1 MENIIKSVTAKAL
14 GVSESQVVVD
24 ERLMGGMSNLMY
36 VILVNGEKYTFRIPG
51 KNSEV
56 FVNREE
62 ELANIQII
70 DELGINNEMI
80 YFDTKTGYKIS
91 KFVEGIPLSE
101 VENPDLYLKEVSKV
115 LHVLHE
121 SGLMAKDN
129 YAPYE
134 RLDSYEKLVANFG
147 YQHSEKYFELK
158 QTFLRQRPFLDQFPK
173 VICHNDSQISNMVVE
188 SNQTYLL
195 DWEFTGNNDPM
206 YDVACVGNKEFELAL
221 KLLPIYLGREPQK
234 EEVRRLYLWRT
245 FQCLQWHN
253 VALYKDLIGLSQSL
267 QLDFSLIAAA
277 YLTKAEQFL
286 IESKQ
291 FE

>member
-1 MENIIKSVTAKAL
+1 MENIIKSVTAKVL
-14 GVSESQVVVD
+14 GVSPSDVVID
-24 ERLMGGMSNLMY
+24 DRLMGGMSNLMY
-36 VILVNGEKYTFRIPG
+36 VIVVNDEKYTFRIPG

-56 FVNREE
+56 FVNRKE

-70 DELGINNEMI
+70 DELGINNQLI
-80 YFDTKTGYKIS
+80 YFDPETGYKIS

-101 VENPDLYLKEVSKV
+101 VENPDLYLEEVSKV

-121 SGLMAKDN
+121 SGLSAKND
-129 YAPYE
+129 YQPYE
-134 RLDSYEKLVANFG
+134 RLNLYQQLVTDFG

-158 QTFLRQRPFLDQFPK
+158 QIFLSQRTFLDQFPK

-188 SNQTYLL
+188 ADQTYLL

-221 KLLPIYLGREPQK
+221 KFLPIYLGREPKK
-234 EEVRRLYLWRT
+234 EESRRLYLWRA

-253 VALYKDLIGLSQSL
+253 VALYKDLIGLSKDL
-267 QLDFSLIAAA
+267 HLDFNLIAAT

-286 IESKQ
+286 VEARQ

>member
-1 MENIIKSVTAKAL
+1 MENIIKSVTAKVL
-14 GVSESQVVVD
+14 GVSPSDVVID
-24 ERLMGGMSNLMY
+24 DRLMGGMSNLMY
-36 VILVNGEKYTFRIPG
+36 VIVVNDEKYTFRIPG

-56 FVNREE
+56 FVNRKE

-70 DELGINNEMI
+70 DELGINNQMI
-80 YFDTKTGYKIS
+80 YFDPETGYKIS

-101 VENPDLYLKEVSKV
+101 VENPDLYLEEVSKV

-121 SGLMAKDN
+121 SGLSAKND
-129 YAPYE
+129 YQPYE
-134 RLDSYEKLVANFG
+134 RLNLYQQLVTDFG
-147 YQHSEKYFELK
+147 CHHSEKYFELK
-158 QTFLRQRPFLDQFPK
+158 QIFLSQRTFLDQFPK

-188 SNQTYLL
+188 ADQTYLL

-221 KLLPIYLGREPQK
+221 KFLPIYLGREPKK
-234 EEVRRLYLWRT
+234 EESRRLYLWRG

-253 VALYKDLIGLSQSL
+253 VALYKDLIGLSRDL
-267 QLDFSLIAAA
+267 HLDFNLIAAA

-286 IESKQ
+286 VEARQ

>member
-1 MENIIKSVTAKAL
+1 MENIIKSVTAKVL
-14 GVSESQVVVD
+14 GVSPSDVVID
-24 ERLMGGMSNLMY
+24 DRLMGGMSNLMY
-36 VILVNGEKYTFRIPG
+36 VIVVNDEKYTFRIPG

-56 FVNREE
+56 FVNRKE

-70 DELGINNEMI
+70 DELGINNQLI
-80 YFDTKTGYKIS
+80 YFDPETGYKIS

-101 VENPDLYLKEVSKV
+101 VENPDLYLEEVSKV

-121 SGLMAKDN
+121 SGLSAKND
-129 YAPYE
+129 YQPYE
-134 RLDSYEKLVANFG
+134 RLNLYQQLVTDFG

-158 QTFLRQRPFLDQFPK
+158 QIFLSQRTFLDQFPK

-188 SNQTYLL
+188 ADQTYLL

-221 KLLPIYLGREPQK
+221 KFLPIYLGREPKK
-234 EEVRRLYLWRT
+234 EESRRLYLWRG

-253 VALYKDLIGLSQSL
+253 VALYKDLIGLSRDL
-267 QLDFSLIAAA
+267 HLDFNLIAAA

-286 IESKQ
+286 VEARQ